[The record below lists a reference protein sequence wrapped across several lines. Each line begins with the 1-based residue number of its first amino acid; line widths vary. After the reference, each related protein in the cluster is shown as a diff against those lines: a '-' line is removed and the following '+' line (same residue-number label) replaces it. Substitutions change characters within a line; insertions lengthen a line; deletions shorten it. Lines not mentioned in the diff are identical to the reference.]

1 MNTRDYGG
9 IFGYKEFLKAVSGPK
24 DLEYTTLREG
34 ADLDGRKNWDFPV
47 FNKMLIQS
55 LVEMVWIVT
64 PVYGVNGC
72 PF

>member
-1 MNTRDYGG
+1 MNTWDFGG
-9 IFGYKEFLKAVSGPK
+9 TLDYKEFLKAVSGPK
-24 DLEYTTLREG
+24 DPKYTTLREG
-34 ADLDGRKNWDFPV
+34 DDPDGRKNWDFPV

-55 LVEMVWIVT
+55 LVEMDWTVT